1 MLYRALREAAF
12 LAAKYQIE
20 TDSVSF
26 YGGKLYLTIDLQ
38 KFETLF
44 FVKPMIEGNQR
55 VYLKKFNRVIITATE
70 FINVEPLCE
79 TCSGLGFLLSITGEE
94 TDCPDCDTEKVDIW

>member
-1 MLYRALREAAF
+1 MLYRALREAAH

-26 YGGKLYLTIDLQ
+26 YGGKLYLTIELK
-38 KFETLF
+38 KFESLF
-44 FVKPMIEGNQR
+44 FIKPMIEGNQR

-70 FINVEPLCE
+70 FVETEPLCG
-79 TCSGLGFLLSITGEE
+79 TCSGLGFLLSISGEE
-94 TDCPDCDTEKVDIW
+94 TDCPDCDTSKQSIW

>member
-12 LAAKYQIE
+12 LAAKYELE
-20 TDSVSF
+20 TDSISM
-26 YGGKLYLTIDLQ
+26 YGGLLYLTIDLK
-38 KFETLF
+38 KFESLF

-70 FINVEPLCE
+70 FIEIEPLCE
-79 TCSGLGFLLSITGEE
+79 QCSGLGFLLSINGEE
-94 TDCPDCDTEKVDIW
+94 TDCESCDTPKQSIW